1 MIKKYSKDEVE
12 ALAVYMNMM
21 LKESKDSSAVASFY
35 KKGGVTVWEGTF
47 NIVVDDEKFSKF
59 SDEYLNYIQEMRKN
73 SFSED

>member
-35 KKGGVTVWEGTF
+35 KKGGVTLWEGDF
-47 NIVVDDEKFSKF
+47 KIVIDDEKFSKF
-59 SDEYLNYIQEMRKN
+59 SDDYLNLFK
-73 SFSED
+73 